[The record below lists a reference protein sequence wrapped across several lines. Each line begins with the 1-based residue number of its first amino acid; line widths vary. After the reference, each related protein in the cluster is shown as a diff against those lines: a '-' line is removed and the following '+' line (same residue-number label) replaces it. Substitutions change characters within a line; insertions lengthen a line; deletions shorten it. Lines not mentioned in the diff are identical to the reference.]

1 MINATK
7 KWVFLKVSSIILIPL
22 LLWFMISLISIYD
35 KSFEEV
41 LIFFTTQPSK
51 LLVSLLMIVAFFY
64 SALSISE
71 IFEDYIHDQKT
82 KYVASVL
89 LYLFAITIP
98 LLTIV
103 IILTLSL

>member
-22 LLWFMISLISIYD
+22 LLWFMINLISIYD

-41 LIFFTTQPSK
+41 LTFFATQPSK

>member
-103 IILTLSL
+103 IILTLSI